1 MVVVVLTLY
10 VFTYHD
16 DMRSN
21 YKKGSNFKLILFQNG
36 FSFSVSKYV
45 FHLIVSTLVR
55 ELLFFEKSANSC
67 QETRFET
74 HKATFNTKF
83 VTITTNNNIMVITA
97 IETSLQKKS
106 LVK

>member
-1 MVVVVLTLY
+1 MVVVVVVVLTLY

-55 ELLFFEKSANSC
+55 ELLFFEKNLLTVAKKQDLKPIKQHSIQNL
-67 QETRFET
+67 
-74 HKATFNTKF
+74 
-83 VTITTNNNIMVITA
+83 
-97 IETSLQKKS
+97 SL
-106 LVK
+106 

>member
-1 MVVVVLTLY
+1 MVVVVVVLTLY

-16 DMRSN
+16 DMSN
-21 YKKGSNFKLILFQNG
+21 YKRIKFQVDIISKWL
-36 FSFSVSKYV
+36 SFSVSKYV

-55 ELLFFEKSANSC
+55 ELLFLKKSANSC

>member
-1 MVVVVLTLY
+1 MVVVVVLTLY

-21 YKKGSNFKLILFQNG
+21 YKRIKFQVDIISKWLLV
-36 FSFSVSKYV
+36 FSFQICLSPNSVNV
-45 FHLIVSTLVR
+45 GARIII
-55 ELLFFEKSANSC
+55 FEKSANSC